1 MAKKQI
7 TDQELLASQANA
19 EFVNRNT
26 EETVIESEADS
37 LSLEEIKSNSIIHN
51 SNDFDWDMDNKKL
64 GGYSDAERAKL
75 IPKNDYNAVGNEY
88 SSVNRDAVADGDSM
102 GRGTGTFLDVYNVN
116 AGTSDDVM
124 ERKNEIKINKFNSSK
139 TYPNF

>member
-1 MAKKQI
+1 MAN
-7 TDQELLASQANA
+7 ELIVDLSQNEPNA
-19 EFVNRNT
+19 LT
-26 EETVIESEADS
+26 AYAEA
-37 LSLEEIKSNSIIHN
+37 E
-51 SNDFDWDMDNKKL
+51 W
-64 GGYSDAERAKL
+64 AKL

-116 AGTSDDVM
+116 AGTIDDVM

>member
-1 MAKKQI
+1 MAN
-7 TDQELLASQANA
+7 ELIVDLSQNEPNA
-19 EFVNRNT
+19 LT
-26 EETVIESEADS
+26 A
-37 LSLEEIKSNSIIHN
+37 
-51 SNDFDWDMDNKKL
+51 
-64 GGYSDAERAKL
+64 YADAERAKL
-75 IPKNDYNAVGNEY
+75 IPKNDYNAAGNEY

-116 AGTSDDVM
+116 AGTTDDVM